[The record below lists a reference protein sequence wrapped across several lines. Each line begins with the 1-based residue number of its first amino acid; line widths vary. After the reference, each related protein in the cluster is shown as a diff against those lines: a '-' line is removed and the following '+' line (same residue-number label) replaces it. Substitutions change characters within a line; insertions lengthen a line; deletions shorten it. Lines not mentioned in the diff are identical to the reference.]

1 MIAKMVIITE
11 ILLSLHQ
18 DLEKLIKSSN
28 KKLNG
33 YENEKDFMD
42 SPDAGGTDWL

>member
-1 MIAKMVIITE
+1 MVIITE

-18 DLEKLIKSSN
+18 DLEKLIKLSN

-42 SPDAGGTDWL
+42 SRGAGGTDWL